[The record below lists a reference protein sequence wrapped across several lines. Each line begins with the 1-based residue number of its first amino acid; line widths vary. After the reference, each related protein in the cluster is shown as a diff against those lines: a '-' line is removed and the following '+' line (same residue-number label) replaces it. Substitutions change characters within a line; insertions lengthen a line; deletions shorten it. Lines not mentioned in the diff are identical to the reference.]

1 MTGSRR
7 LLEVSGLS
15 VAFPGPQGEWVTV
28 VQDVSFH
35 VGEGEVLGLV
45 GESGSGKSV
54 SCLAA
59 MRLGEGRI
67 TAGEITFDGTDLRGL
82 NRKALQQVRGR
93 RIAMIFQDP
102 MTSLNPAFT
111 VGQQIVEVLRR
122 HLDLPRRAAWQRAVE
137 LLDLVGIP
145 SAQRRS
151 KEYPHTFSGGM
162 RQRVM
167 IAMALACEPKLL
179 IADEPTTAL
188 DVTTQTQIL
197 QLLRRL
203 RELLGLS
210 IVLVTHDLG
219 VVADMCDR
227 VAVMYAGQIV
237 ETGPVHEIFAN
248 QRHPYTTGLLRAMPQ
263 ATPRGQALTPIG
275 GLVPRAGEF
284 ADGCRFH
291 PRCPHM
297 MPGPCTT
304 GSPELIALDAGGAI
318 QTRCVRVHEL
328 STTRAAA

>member
-1 MTGSRR
+1 
-7 LLEVSGLS
+7 
-15 VAFPGPQGEWVTV
+15 
-28 VQDVSFH
+28 
-35 VGEGEVLGLV
+35 
-45 GESGSGKSV
+45 
-54 SCLAA
+54 
-59 MRLGEGRI
+59 
-67 TAGEITFDGTDLRGL
+67 
-82 NRKALQQVRGR
+82 
-93 RIAMIFQDP
+93 MIFQDP

-111 VGQQIVEVLRR
+111 VGSQIVEVLRR
-122 HLDLPRRAAWQRAVE
+122 HLGLPRRAAWDRTVE
-137 LLDLVGIP
+137 LLELVGIP
-145 SAQRRS
+145 SPQRRS
-151 KEYPHTFSGGM
+151 HEYPHTFSGGM

-203 RELLGLS
+203 REMLGLS
-210 IVLVTHDLG
+210 IILVTHDLG

-237 ETGPVHEIFAN
+237 ETGSVHDIFAT

-263 ATPRGQALTPIG
+263 ATARGQALVPIG

-291 PRCPHM
+291 PRCPHCVE
-297 MPGPCTT
+297 PLCTT
-304 GSPELIALDAGGAI
+304 GSPQLVALNPSGSI

-328 STTRAAA
+328 TGKEAVA

>member
-1 MTGSRR
+1 MTRI
-7 LLEVSGLS
+7 LDVQGLS
-15 VAFPGPQGEWVTV
+15 VAFPGPRGELVTV
-28 VQDVSFH
+28 VQDVTFH
-35 VGEGEVLGLV
+35 VEQGEVLGIV

-59 MRLGEGRI
+59 MRLGAGRT
-67 TAGEITFDGTDLRGL
+67 TAGSIVFDGHDLRAL
-82 NRKALQQVRGR
+82 DRKSLQRVRGKSL
-93 RIAMIFQDP
+93 AMIFQDP

-111 VGQQIVEVLRR
+111 VGEQIVEVLRR
-122 HLDLPRRAAWQRAVE
+122 HLGLPRRAAWRKAVE
-137 LLDLVGIP
+137 LLELVGIASP
-145 SAQRRS
+145 QRRS
-151 KEYPHTFSGGM
+151 HEYPHTFSGGM

-197 QLLRRL
+197 HLMRRL
-203 RELLGLS
+203 REMLGLS

-237 ETGPVHEIFAN
+237 ETGPVHEVFAV
-248 QRHPYTTGLLRAMPQ
+248 QRHPYTSGLLRAMPQ
-263 ATPRGQALTPIG
+263 ATPKGEALKPIG

-291 PRCPHM
+291 PRCPYM
-297 MPGPCTT
+297 VPGLCTT
-304 GSPELIALDAGGAI
+304 GSPPLIALDAAGAV
-318 QTRCVRVHEL
+318 QSRCVRVHEL
-328 STTRAAA
+328 TESGAAG